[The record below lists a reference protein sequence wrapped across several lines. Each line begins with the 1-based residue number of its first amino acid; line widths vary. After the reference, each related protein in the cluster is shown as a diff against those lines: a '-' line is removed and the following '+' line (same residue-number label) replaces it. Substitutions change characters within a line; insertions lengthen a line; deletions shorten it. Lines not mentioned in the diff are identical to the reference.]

1 MAQKGKFSQQPAANQ
16 KKKKKSGKRG
26 LLIFLI
32 ILLTLLLAAMVFG
45 VVYVEKILGGISTFD
60 PQSTMSDEEASA
72 LMESQVFAETFE
84 GELETE
90 PSEWN
95 LVDTPEEI
103 IYSDDIINIL
113 LIGQDTRNAAQK
125 GLTDTLI
132 LCTINTQTK
141 RLVMTSFLRDMWVQI
156 PGKSGGTYGER
167 INTAY
172 PVGGLDRLLNTLT
185 INFGVKVDHAVEID
199 FSGFQQIVD
208 ALGGVEIELT
218 KAEAKHMNDQY
229 GWGSRLSEGTRN
241 LTGEEALAYAR
252 IRAID
257 SDIQRS
263 NRQRVVLMKL
273 FEKVKTMNM
282 TEANKLVNV
291 VVPLITTDM
300 SNSEII
306 SYVVELL
313 PLLPELEVIT
323 QRIPAGEETTD
334 GYYYWANKGTEEEP
348 KYVIVPVLETNREL
362 LKQTIGAE
370 TDAE

>member
-1 MAQKGKFSQQPAANQ
+1 MAKKGKFSKQTAAQ
-16 KKKKKSGKRG
+16 KKKKSGKRG
-26 LLIFLI
+26 LLIAVI
-32 ILLTLLLAAMVFG
+32 ILLTILLAGMIG
-45 VVYVEKILGGISTFD
+45 GIVYVEKVLGGIQSFD
-60 PQSTMSDEEASA
+60 PDSTMSDEEASA
-72 LMESQVFAETFE
+72 LINDQTFADSFE
-84 GELETE
+84 GELITE
-90 PSEWN
+90 PSEWD
-95 LVDTPEEI
+95 LADSEDEI

-113 LIGQDTRNAAQK
+113 LIGQDTRDAKQK

-172 PVGGLDRLLNTLT
+172 PVGGLNRLLDTLKL
-185 INFGVKVDHAVEID
+185 NFGIQVDHAVEID
-199 FSGFQQIVD
+199 FSGFQQVVD

-218 KAEAKHMNDQY
+218 AKEAKHMNDQY
-229 GWGSRLSEGTRN
+229 GWGSRLSEGLRN

-263 NRQRVVLMKL
+263 NRQRTVLSKL
-273 FEKVKTMNM
+273 FEKVKTMNLS
-282 TEANKLVNV
+282 EANKLVNT

-300 SNSEII
+300 TNSEII
-306 SYVVELL
+306 NYVVELL
-313 PLLPELEVIT
+313 PLLSELEVIT
-323 QRIPAGEETTD
+323 QRIPAGDATTD

-348 KYVIVPVLETNREL
+348 KYVILPVLETNREL
-362 LKQTIGAE
+362 LKQTIGSEADSE
-370 TDAE
+370 

>member
-1 MAQKGKFSQQPAANQ
+1 MAKKGKFSKQTAAQ
-16 KKKKKSGKRG
+16 KKKKSGKRG
-26 LLIFLI
+26 LLIAVI
-32 ILLTLLLAAMVFG
+32 ILLTILLAGMIG
-45 VVYVEKILGGISTFD
+45 GIVYVEKVLGGIQSFD
-60 PQSTMSDEEASA
+60 PDSTMSDEEASA
-72 LMESQVFAETFE
+72 LINDQTFADSFE
-84 GELETE
+84 GELITE
-90 PSEWN
+90 PSEWD
-95 LVDTPEEI
+95 LADSEDEI

-113 LIGQDTRNAAQK
+113 LIGQDTRDAKQK

-172 PVGGLDRLLNTLT
+172 PVGGLSRLLDTLKL
-185 INFGVKVDHAVEID
+185 NFGIQVDHAVEID
-199 FSGFQQIVD
+199 FSGFQQVVD

-218 KAEAKHMNDQY
+218 AKEAKHMNDQY
-229 GWGSRLSEGTRN
+229 GWGSRLSEGLRN

-263 NRQRVVLMKL
+263 NRQRNVLSKL
-273 FEKVKTMNM
+273 FEKVKTMNLS
-282 TEANKLVNV
+282 EANKLVNT

-300 SNSEII
+300 TNSEII
-306 SYVVELL
+306 NYVVELL
-313 PLLPELEVIT
+313 PLLSELEVIT
-323 QRIPAGEETTD
+323 QRIPAGDATTD

-348 KYVIVPVLETNREL
+348 KYVILPVLETNREL
-362 LKQTIGAE
+362 LKQTIGSEA
-370 TDAE
+370 DAE